1 MTKIG
6 HYTLPIER
14 ALHFRVPLQSL
25 HEGASWS
32 RLRLNVPDLTHPVEF
47 HVQLV
52 TDDDQPFLE
61 NGSSVWVQGANETV
75 DFMRRISAS
84 EARDRRLVLLV
95 ARLDSIH
102 PIFLSIKTY
111 FHEA

>member
-32 RLRLNVPDLTHPVEF
+32 QLRLNVPDLIHPVEF

-52 TDDDQPFLE
+52 TDGDAPFLE
-61 NGSSVWVQGANETV
+61 KGASGWVQAANETV
-75 DFMRRISAS
+75 NFLRTIPAS

-95 ARLDSIH
+95 TRLDSTH